1 MMWRWELMK
10 QHKQWLWPLMLL
22 MMGLVLVVA
31 GCGTSK
37 VAVSSVAYRD
47 MPIQISAD
55 ANVSALNKATI
66 TPTVSGQVSSYMV
79 KTGDQVTQGQIVA
92 VMDMSAQQRQLEQL
106 NQQLME
112 AATTVSAQ
120 TTTTVAA
127 SVDSAQ
133 LAQAQQMRDAGIITQ
148 KEYNV
153 IASRA
158 QASTVTTGGTTS
170 GASSAQI
177 GAIQAAIA
185 QVQTQINSAQ
195 ITAPIAGTVAMIYNE
210 DRKMAIADRPFML
223 IQQASPVVAS
233 LSIPQDAA
241 LKLAA
246 PEAKS
251 SMKVSLKVGDQII
264 PGELTY
270 VDTTQPAGT
279 PSVLVKASFN
289 NEQGFIKPGEFYTL
303 LIESNVNASM
313 LSIPKS
319 VVHENQDG
327 KYVYVVTKDNTVDV
341 RVIETGETV
350 DEYTAILSGLNEGEQ
365 VITTSGVFELGEK
378 VEVTQ

>member
-1 MMWRWELMK
+1 MK

-37 VAVSSVAYRD
+37 VAVLSVAYRD

-92 VMDMSAQQRQLEQL
+92 VMDMSAQQQQLEQL
-106 NQQLME
+106 NQQLIE

-195 ITAPIAGTVAMIYNE
+195 ITAPIAGTVATIYNE

-365 VITTSGVFELGEK
+365 VITTFGVFELGEK

>member
-1 MMWRWELMK
+1 MK

-37 VAVSSVAYRD
+37 VAVLSVAYRD

-66 TPTVSGQVSSYMV
+66 TTTVSGQVSSYMV

-92 VMDMSAQQRQLEQL
+92 VMDMSAQQQQLEQL

-246 PEAKS
+246 SEAKS

>member
-1 MMWRWELMK
+1 MWRWELMK

-92 VMDMSAQQRQLEQL
+92 VMDMSAQQQQLEQL
-106 NQQLME
+106 NQQLIE

-246 PEAKS
+246 SEAKS

-279 PSVLVKASFN
+279 PSVLVKATFN
-289 NEQGFIKPGEFYTL
+289 NEQGLIKPGEFYTL

-365 VITTSGVFELGEK
+365 VITTFGVFELGEK

>member
-1 MMWRWELMK
+1 MK

-37 VAVSSVAYRD
+37 VAVLSVAYRD

-92 VMDMSAQQRQLEQL
+92 VMDMSAQQQQLEQL

-195 ITAPIAGTVAMIYNE
+195 ITAPIAGTVATIYNE

-365 VITTSGVFELGEK
+365 VITTFGVFELGEK

>member
-1 MMWRWELMK
+1 MK

-92 VMDMSAQQRQLEQL
+92 VMDMSAQQQQLEQL

-246 PEAKS
+246 SEAKS

-279 PSVLVKASFN
+279 SSVLVKASFN

>member
-1 MMWRWELMK
+1 MK

-37 VAVSSVAYRD
+37 VAVLSVAYRD

-92 VMDMSAQQRQLEQL
+92 VMDMSAQQQQLEQL

-241 LKLAA
+241 LKLAS

-279 PSVLVKASFN
+279 PSVLVKATFN
-289 NEQGFIKPGEFYTL
+289 NEQGLIKPGEFYTL

-365 VITTSGVFELGEK
+365 VITTFGVFELGEK

>member
-1 MMWRWELMK
+1 MK

-37 VAVSSVAYRD
+37 VAVLSVAYRD

-66 TPTVSGQVSSYMV
+66 TTTVSGQVSSYMV

-92 VMDMSAQQRQLEQL
+92 VMDMSAQQQQLEQL

-127 SVDSAQ
+127 SVDGAQ

-279 PSVLVKASFN
+279 PSVLVKATFN
-289 NEQGFIKPGEFYTL
+289 NEQGLIKPGEFYTL

>member
-1 MMWRWELMK
+1 MK

-66 TPTVSGQVSSYMV
+66 TTTVSGQVSSYMV

-92 VMDMSAQQRQLEQL
+92 VMDMSAQQQQLEQL

-365 VITTSGVFELGEK
+365 VITTFGVFELGEK

>member
-1 MMWRWELMK
+1 MK

-37 VAVSSVAYRD
+37 VAVLSVAYRD

-66 TPTVSGQVSSYMV
+66 TTTVSGQVSSYMV

-92 VMDMSAQQRQLEQL
+92 VMDMSAQQQQLEQL

-195 ITAPIAGTVAMIYNE
+195 ITAPIAGTVATIYNE

-246 PEAKS
+246 SEAKS

-279 PSVLVKASFN
+279 PSVLVKATFN
-289 NEQGFIKPGEFYTL
+289 NEQGLIKPGEFYTL

>member
-1 MMWRWELMK
+1 MK

-66 TPTVSGQVSSYMV
+66 TTTVSGQVSSYMV

-92 VMDMSAQQRQLEQL
+92 VMDMSAQQQQLEQL

-127 SVDSAQ
+127 SVDGAQ

-246 PEAKS
+246 SEAKS

-365 VITTSGVFELGEK
+365 VITTFGVFELGEK

>member
-1 MMWRWELMK
+1 MK

-66 TPTVSGQVSSYMV
+66 TTTVSGQVSSYMV

-92 VMDMSAQQRQLEQL
+92 VMDMSAQQQQLEQL

-246 PEAKS
+246 SEAKS

>member
-1 MMWRWELMK
+1 MK
-10 QHKQWLWPLMLL
+10 QHKQLLWPLMLL

-37 VAVSSVAYRD
+37 VAVLSVAYRD

-66 TPTVSGQVSSYMV
+66 TTTVSGQVSSYMV

-92 VMDMSAQQRQLEQL
+92 VMDMSAQQQQLEQL

-195 ITAPIAGTVAMIYNE
+195 ITAPIAGTVATIYNE

>member
-1 MMWRWELMK
+1 MK

-37 VAVSSVAYRD
+37 VAVLSVAYRD

-66 TPTVSGQVSSYMV
+66 TTTVSGQVSSYMV

-92 VMDMSAQQRQLEQL
+92 VMDMSAQQQQLEQL

-195 ITAPIAGTVAMIYNE
+195 ITAPIAGTVATIYNE

-279 PSVLVKASFN
+279 PSVLVKATFN
-289 NEQGFIKPGEFYTL
+289 NEQGLIKPGEFYTL

>member
-1 MMWRWELMK
+1 MK

-92 VMDMSAQQRQLEQL
+92 VMDMSAQQQQLEQL

-246 PEAKS
+246 SEAKS

-279 PSVLVKASFN
+279 PSVLVKATFN

>member
-1 MMWRWELMK
+1 MK

-37 VAVSSVAYRD
+37 VAVLSVAYRD

-92 VMDMSAQQRQLEQL
+92 VMDMSAQQQQLEQL

-127 SVDSAQ
+127 SVDGAQ

-246 PEAKS
+246 SEAKS

-279 PSVLVKASFN
+279 PSVLVKATFN
-289 NEQGFIKPGEFYTL
+289 NEQGLIKPGEFYTL

-365 VITTSGVFELGEK
+365 VITTFGVFELGEK

>member
-1 MMWRWELMK
+1 MK

-92 VMDMSAQQRQLEQL
+92 VMDMSAQQQQLEQL

-127 SVDSAQ
+127 SVDGAQ

>member
-1 MMWRWELMK
+1 MK

-92 VMDMSAQQRQLEQL
+92 VMDMSAQQQQLEQL

-127 SVDSAQ
+127 SVDGAQ

-246 PEAKS
+246 SEAKS

-279 PSVLVKASFN
+279 PSVLVKATFN
-289 NEQGFIKPGEFYTL
+289 NEQGLIKPGEFYTL

-365 VITTSGVFELGEK
+365 VITTFGVFELGEK

>member
-1 MMWRWELMK
+1 MK

-92 VMDMSAQQRQLEQL
+92 VMDMSAQQQQLEQL

-246 PEAKS
+246 SEAKS

-365 VITTSGVFELGEK
+365 VITTFGVFELGEK

>member
-1 MMWRWELMK
+1 MK

-37 VAVSSVAYRD
+37 VAVLSVAYRD

-66 TPTVSGQVSSYMV
+66 TTTVSGQVSSYMV

-92 VMDMSAQQRQLEQL
+92 VMDMSAQQQQLEQL

-195 ITAPIAGTVAMIYNE
+195 ITAPIAGTVATIYNE

-365 VITTSGVFELGEK
+365 VITTFGVFELGEK

>member
-1 MMWRWELMK
+1 MK

-37 VAVSSVAYRD
+37 VAVLSVAYRD

-92 VMDMSAQQRQLEQL
+92 VMDMSAQQQQLEQL

-246 PEAKS
+246 SEAKS

-289 NEQGFIKPGEFYTL
+289 NEQGLIKPGEFYTL

>member
-1 MMWRWELMK
+1 MK

-92 VMDMSAQQRQLEQL
+92 VMDMSAQQQQLEQL

-127 SVDSAQ
+127 SVDGAQ

-246 PEAKS
+246 SEAKS

-365 VITTSGVFELGEK
+365 VITTFGVFELGEK

>member
-1 MMWRWELMK
+1 
-10 QHKQWLWPLMLL
+10 
-22 MMGLVLVVA
+22 
-31 GCGTSK
+31 
-37 VAVSSVAYRD
+37 
-47 MPIQISAD
+47 
-55 ANVSALNKATI
+55 
-66 TPTVSGQVSSYMV
+66 
-79 KTGDQVTQGQIVA
+79 
-92 VMDMSAQQRQLEQL
+92 
-106 NQQLME
+106 
-112 AATTVSAQ
+112 
-120 TTTTVAA
+120 
-127 SVDSAQ
+127 
-133 LAQAQQMRDAGIITQ
+133 
-148 KEYNV
+148 
-153 IASRA
+153 
-158 QASTVTTGGTTS
+158 
-170 GASSAQI
+170 
-177 GAIQAAIA
+177 
-185 QVQTQINSAQ
+185 
-195 ITAPIAGTVAMIYNE
+195 MIYNE

-246 PEAKS
+246 SEAKS

>member
-1 MMWRWELMK
+1 MK

-66 TPTVSGQVSSYMV
+66 TTTVSGQVSSYMV

-92 VMDMSAQQRQLEQL
+92 VMDMSAQQQQLEQL

-241 LKLAA
+241 LKLAS

>member
-1 MMWRWELMK
+1 MK

-37 VAVSSVAYRD
+37 VAVLSVAYRD

-66 TPTVSGQVSSYMV
+66 TTTVSGQVSSYMV

-92 VMDMSAQQRQLEQL
+92 IMDMSAQQQQLEQL

-185 QVQTQINSAQ
+185 QVQTQINSSQ
-195 ITAPIAGTVAMIYNE
+195 ITAPIAGTVATIYNE

-241 LKLAA
+241 LKLAT

-270 VDTTQPAGT
+270 VNTTQPAGT
-279 PSVLVKASFN
+279 PSVLVKATFN

>member
-1 MMWRWELMK
+1 MK

-92 VMDMSAQQRQLEQL
+92 VMDMSAQQQQLEQL
-106 NQQLME
+106 NQQLIE

-195 ITAPIAGTVAMIYNE
+195 ITAPIAGTVATIYNE

-246 PEAKS
+246 SEAKS

>member
-1 MMWRWELMK
+1 MK

-37 VAVSSVAYRD
+37 VAVLSVAYRD

-66 TPTVSGQVSSYMV
+66 TTTVSGQVSSYMV

-92 VMDMSAQQRQLEQL
+92 VMDMSAQQQQLEQL

-195 ITAPIAGTVAMIYNE
+195 ITAPIAGTVATIYNE

-279 PSVLVKASFN
+279 PSVLVKATFN

-319 VVHENQDG
+319 VVHKNQDG

>member
-1 MMWRWELMK
+1 MK

-92 VMDMSAQQRQLEQL
+92 VMDMSAQQQQLEQL

-246 PEAKS
+246 SEAKS

-279 PSVLVKASFN
+279 PSVLVKATFN
-289 NEQGFIKPGEFYTL
+289 NEQGLIKPGEFYTL

-319 VVHENQDG
+319 VVHKNQDG

>member
-1 MMWRWELMK
+1 MK

-92 VMDMSAQQRQLEQL
+92 VMDMSAQQQQLEQL

-246 PEAKS
+246 SEAKS

>member
-1 MMWRWELMK
+1 MK

-37 VAVSSVAYRD
+37 VAVLSVAYRD

-92 VMDMSAQQRQLEQL
+92 VMDMSAQQQQLEQL

-195 ITAPIAGTVAMIYNE
+195 ITAPIAGTVATIYNE

-246 PEAKS
+246 SEAKS

-319 VVHENQDG
+319 VVHKNQDG

-365 VITTSGVFELGEK
+365 VITTFGVFELGEK

>member
-92 VMDMSAQQRQLEQL
+92 VMDMSAQQQQLEQL

-195 ITAPIAGTVAMIYNE
+195 ITAPIAGTVATIYNE

-289 NEQGFIKPGEFYTL
+289 NEQGLIKPGEFYTL

-365 VITTSGVFELGEK
+365 VITTFGVFELGEK

>member
-1 MMWRWELMK
+1 MK

-92 VMDMSAQQRQLEQL
+92 VMDMSAQQQQLEQL

-127 SVDSAQ
+127 SVDGAQ

-279 PSVLVKASFN
+279 PSVLVKATFN
-289 NEQGFIKPGEFYTL
+289 NEQGLIKPGEFYTL

-365 VITTSGVFELGEK
+365 VITTFGVFELGEK

>member
-1 MMWRWELMK
+1 MK

-66 TPTVSGQVSSYMV
+66 TTTVSGQVSSYMV

-92 VMDMSAQQRQLEQL
+92 VMDMSAQQQQLEQL

-246 PEAKS
+246 SEAKS

-279 PSVLVKASFN
+279 PSVLVKATFN

>member
-1 MMWRWELMK
+1 MK

-37 VAVSSVAYRD
+37 VAVLSVAYRD

-92 VMDMSAQQRQLEQL
+92 VMDMSAQQQQLEQL

-195 ITAPIAGTVAMIYNE
+195 ITAPIAGTVATIYNE

-246 PEAKS
+246 SEAKS

>member
-1 MMWRWELMK
+1 MWRWELMK

-92 VMDMSAQQRQLEQL
+92 VMDMSAQQQQLEQL
-106 NQQLME
+106 NQQLIE

-246 PEAKS
+246 SEAKS

-279 PSVLVKASFN
+279 PSVLVKATFN
-289 NEQGFIKPGEFYTL
+289 NEQGLIKPGEFYTL

>member
-1 MMWRWELMK
+1 MK

-37 VAVSSVAYRD
+37 VAVLSVAYRD

-66 TPTVSGQVSSYMV
+66 TTTVSGQVSSYMV

-92 VMDMSAQQRQLEQL
+92 VMDMSAQQQQLEQL

-246 PEAKS
+246 SEAKS

-279 PSVLVKASFN
+279 PSVLVKATFN
-289 NEQGFIKPGEFYTL
+289 NEQGLIKPGEFYTL

>member
-1 MMWRWELMK
+1 MK

-37 VAVSSVAYRD
+37 VAVLSVAYRD

-66 TPTVSGQVSSYMV
+66 TTTVSGQVSSYMV

-92 VMDMSAQQRQLEQL
+92 VMDMSAQQQQLEQL

-127 SVDSAQ
+127 SVDGAQ

-195 ITAPIAGTVAMIYNE
+195 ITAPIAGTVATIYNE

-246 PEAKS
+246 SEAKS

-365 VITTSGVFELGEK
+365 VITTFGVFELGEK

>member
-1 MMWRWELMK
+1 MK

-37 VAVSSVAYRD
+37 VAVLSVAYRD

-66 TPTVSGQVSSYMV
+66 TTTVSGQVSSYMV

-92 VMDMSAQQRQLEQL
+92 VMDMSAQQQQLEQL

-195 ITAPIAGTVAMIYNE
+195 ITAPIAGTVATIYNE

>member
-1 MMWRWELMK
+1 MK

-37 VAVSSVAYRD
+37 VAVLSVAYRD

-92 VMDMSAQQRQLEQL
+92 VMDMSAQQQQLEQL

-246 PEAKS
+246 SEAKS

-289 NEQGFIKPGEFYTL
+289 NEQGLIKPGEFYTL

-365 VITTSGVFELGEK
+365 VITTFGVFELGEK